1 MKTLIF
7 NALAFF
13 VWAVLPAQNA
23 ASGVNF
29 TAEASQT
36 EVLLGNYIRV
46 EFKLENGQGAKFIAP
61 DWPESG
67 FILRGGPNQSSS
79 FSIINGRSTSSFSY
93 TYFIEPR
100 DTGTVVVPAAVVTL
114 NGQEYRSK
122 PIPLRVYVN
131 PNDIIETPQPKEH
144 FDIWGRPT
152 PAPQPEPS
160 VKPKKKR
167 TVTRI

>member
-7 NALAFF
+7 SALALFA
-13 VWAVLPAQNA
+13 WAVLPAQNE
-23 ASGVNF
+23 ASGLKF

-46 EFKLENGQGAKFIAP
+46 EFKLENGQGARFIAP

-79 FSIINGRSTSSFSY
+79 LSIINGRTSSSFSY

-100 DTGTVVVPAAVVTL
+100 DTGKVVVPAAIVTL
-114 NGQEYRSK
+114 NGQEYRSN
-122 PIPLRVYVN
+122 PITLHVYSN

-160 VKPKKKR
+160 AKPKKKR
-167 TVTRI
+167 AVTRI